1 MENTLCNWAVCYDI
15 DGSNYDDH
23 QTRTAIAAIFRYPH
37 DAENFIEKCTP
48 KETRSRFYVKR
59 FCRKEEQN
67 MNERRYQVV
76 TWSSD
81 IGSDEH
87 MDYNDAAAAIA
98 EAQRY
103 KGREEYAAVYDR
115 QTKTAVVVFG
125 DPFTP
130 VFCEYVTIKRRPHK

>member
-1 MENTLCNWAVCYDI
+1 
-15 DGSNYDDH
+15 
-23 QTRTAIAAIFRYPH
+23 
-37 DAENFIEKCTP
+37 
-48 KETRSRFYVKR
+48 
-59 FCRKEEQN
+59 

-76 TWSSD
+76 TWSRD

-130 VFCEYVTIKRRPHK
+130 VFREYVTIKRRPRK

>member
-1 MENTLCNWAVCYDI
+1 
-15 DGSNYDDH
+15 
-23 QTRTAIAAIFRYPH
+23 
-37 DAENFIEKCTP
+37 
-48 KETRSRFYVKR
+48 
-59 FCRKEEQN
+59 

-81 IGSDEH
+81 IGTDER
-87 MDYNDAAAAIA
+87 MDYNDDAAAIA

-130 VFCEYVTIKRRPHK
+130 VFCEYVTIKRRPHSSAVKPCPGSRH

>member
-1 MENTLCNWAVCYDI
+1 
-15 DGSNYDDH
+15 
-23 QTRTAIAAIFRYPH
+23 
-37 DAENFIEKCTP
+37 
-48 KETRSRFYVKR
+48 
-59 FCRKEEQN
+59 
-67 MNERRYQVV
+67 MNERHYQFV
-76 TWSSD
+76 TWSRD
-81 IGSDEH
+81 IGTDER
-87 MDYNDAAAAIA
+87 MDYNDESAAID